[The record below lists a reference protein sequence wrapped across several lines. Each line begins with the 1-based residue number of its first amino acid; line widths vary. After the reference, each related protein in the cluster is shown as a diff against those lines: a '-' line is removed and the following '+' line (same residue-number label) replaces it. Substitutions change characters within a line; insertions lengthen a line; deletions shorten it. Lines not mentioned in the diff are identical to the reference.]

1 MAMTTQQK
9 FDRPPAPKLTRLEK
23 GFAGIPE
30 GALLYVSTPRELDEQ
45 VRAVPAGAVTTVT
58 ELQAQL
64 ADSNEADATCP
75 VTTAIFLRVVAERAL
90 EQLHDGAPIEEIAP
104 FWRVIEPT
112 SALARRIPGA
122 PEFIAA
128 QRKSEGA

>member
-9 FDRPPAPKLTRLEK
+9 FERPAAPKLSRLEK

-30 GALLYVSTPRELDEQ
+30 GSLLYISTPRELDEQ

-58 ELQAQL
+58 DLRAQL
-64 ADSNEADATCP
+64 ADSNAADATCP

-90 EQLHDGAPIEEIAP
+90 EQLHDGAPIEEVAP
-104 FWRVIEPT
+104 FWRVIDPG
-112 SALARRIPGA
+112 SPLARRIPGA
-122 PEFIAA
+122 PEFIAE
-128 QRKSEGA
+128 QRRAEGA